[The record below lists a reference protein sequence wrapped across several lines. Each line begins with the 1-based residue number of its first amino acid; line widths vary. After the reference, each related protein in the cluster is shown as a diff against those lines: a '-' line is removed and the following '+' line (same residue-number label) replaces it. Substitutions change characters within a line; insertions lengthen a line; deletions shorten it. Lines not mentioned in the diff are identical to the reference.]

1 MRSLKQTETLI
12 KPETKK
18 GHKKLLTKSV
28 LLTSKTTRN
37 TSKSI
42 AFTRIADR
50 TKKFYNE
57 ATKPTNKS
65 LAIRIFQDIFVSSSH
80 TYWKK
85 NNILMWL
92 DNLTLKYRDNSVT
105 SRPNGKHPQCC

>member
-42 AFTRIADR
+42 AFTRIADC

-57 ATKPTNKS
+57 ATKPTKHKPTKKS

-80 TYWKK
+80 TY
-85 NNILMWL
+85 
-92 DNLTLKYRDNSVT
+92 
-105 SRPNGKHPQCC
+105 